1 MLAKFGHQ
9 PTGPVGRRVVAAS
22 DGSAFYAAGP
32 GGIVRIDP
40 KTLAVTSRLLEGSAV
55 ESMAVM
61 PDGTTI
67 YALLAAGGRIVKLDA
82 TTGEVLGQVPSG
94 GYDRLVAIVPY

>member
-1 MLAKFGHQ
+1 M
-9 PTGPVGRRVVAAS
+9 
-22 DGSAFYAAGP
+22 
-32 GGIVRIDP
+32 
-40 KTLAVTSRLLEGSAV
+40 TSRLLEGSAV

-67 YALLAAGGRIVKLDA
+67 YALMADGGRIVKLDA
-82 TTGEVLGQVPSG
+82 TTGEVLGEVPGG